1 MDGITIGIP
10 SYNEEVNITNLL
22 NSIISSNINGIFI
35 EEVIISDDSTDSTPQ
50 VVEDFI
56 KRNQLQNITLYHHG
70 IRRGTARSPGMRYLT
85 KHPEV

>member
-70 IRRGTARSPGMRYLT
+70 IRRGTAARL
-85 KHPEV
+85 E

>member
-70 IRRGTARSPGMRYLT
+70 IRRGTAACL
-85 KHPEV
+85 E

>member
-10 SYNEEVNITNLL
+10 SYNEEVNISNLL

-70 IRRGTARSPGMRYLT
+70 IRRGTAACL
-85 KHPEV
+85 E